1 MVLYS
6 NSFILIAMAL
16 TTSYFNLGETGDP
29 VLDSPSVQSPGEQ
42 KQCQAFVS
50 QDLVL
55 ELIYTYI

>member
-1 MVLYS
+1 
-6 NSFILIAMAL
+6 MAL

-29 VLDSPSVQSPGEQ
+29 VLDLPSVRSSGEQ